1 MSVEMERESMITE
14 ARNAPVTAQRR
25 VRSDL
30 ETSIPKPCKF
40 QFFNSFFILNSFPQ
54 NKVKEV
60 LTTQVHTLYILE
72 KLKFYKISYTLYISF
87 SFSCDQIGQ
96 TWLEH

>member
-1 MSVEMERESMITE
+1 MERESMITE

-40 QFFNSFFILNSFPQ
+40 QFFNSFFLFILNSFPQ

-60 LTTQVHTLYILE
+60 LTTQVHTLYILVRH
-72 KLKFYKISYTLYISF
+72 
-87 SFSCDQIGQ
+87 G
-96 TWLEH
+96 